1 MCILDDIKNE
11 LKNAAT
17 YITGSGKII
26 ARDHC
31 HLKDI
36 IRRRIHKYGPNCDL
50 NDIDVSHVKF
60 MGWLFEHMNFT
71 GDISKWDVS
80 NVDEMCYM
88 FSDSTFNGDI
98 SKWDVS
104 KVTNNV
110 HIFVNCPIK
119 DKYKTKFN
127 N

>member
-1 MCILDDIKNE
+1 MCILDDIKTE
-11 LKNAAT
+11 LKNVAT
-17 YITGSGKII
+17 YVTGSGKIV
-26 ARDHC
+26 ARDSC
-31 HLKDI
+31 HLQDI

-50 NDIDVSHVKF
+50 NDIDVRHVKD

-80 NVDEMCYM
+80 NVSNMDYM

-104 KVTNNV
+104 NV
-110 HIFVNCPIK
+110 EDYGDIFYDCAIEE
-119 DKYKTKFN
+119 KYKPKKFK
-127 N
+127 